1 MSRLLSEI
9 FHDNIVDC
17 SFLIMIVQFVYD
29 KDNIQLNF
37 NDSVNNKS
45 MRSNAQVETIE
56 KQQKKK
62 N

>member
-9 FHDNIVDC
+9 FHDKIVDRN
-17 SFLIMIVQFVYD
+17 FLIMIVQFVYG